1 MFLSKLKK
9 TKFSPSRF
17 EISTLIQYIEE
28 MKSDSILLENFTLI
42 CLGANPFCDMMDGIS
57 FSCELK

>member
-1 MFLSKLKK
+1 MFCLYHFRAKIHVV
-9 TKFSPSRF
+9 
-17 EISTLIQYIEE
+17 ISTLIQYIEE